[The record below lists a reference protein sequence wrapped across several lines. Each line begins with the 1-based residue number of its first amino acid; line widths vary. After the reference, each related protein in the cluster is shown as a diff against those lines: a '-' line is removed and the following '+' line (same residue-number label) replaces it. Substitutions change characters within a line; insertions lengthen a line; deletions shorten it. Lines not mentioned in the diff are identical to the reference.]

1 MLTVCVIAGSPGK
14 GAPLADVT
22 QDRGQNRLG
31 PIKKKLPTK
40 TTEKKN
46 PPEKKDVIDDPGEK
60 RL

>member
-31 PIKKKLPTK
+31 PIEKKLPTK
-40 TTEKKN
+40 T
-46 PPEKKDVIDDPGEK
+46 PEKIPLKNDVIDYPGEK